1 MTSIARTLLGFA
13 AVSTTILG
21 GSFQYVGAQS
31 AGEAATTSEPN
42 LQEPSSEP
50 ASEEPAL
57 QLKLDDTG
65 VDVVPSPP
73 RTADGYTLE
82 EMELR
87 VKRAKIGFGVSVGA
101 LLVGSVMGL
110 TALGKVI
117 PIVCV
122 FECPV
127 PPEWVAPV
135 GYTSLVLAFGGI
147 GGMIASG
154 ILLGRRR
161 RDRDRLKEQLYGRPR
176 RVQWDLETSRVV
188 F

>member
-1 MTSIARTLLGFA
+1 
-13 AVSTTILG
+13 
-21 GSFQYVGAQS
+21 
-31 AGEAATTSEPN
+31 
-42 LQEPSSEP
+42 
-50 ASEEPAL
+50 
-57 QLKLDDTG
+57 
-65 VDVVPSPP
+65 
-73 RTADGYTLE
+73 
-82 EMELR
+82 MELR

-117 PIVCV
+117 PIICIL
-122 FECPV
+122 ECPD

-135 GYTSLVLAFGGI
+135 GYTGLVLAFGGI

-161 RDRDRLKEQLYGRPR
+161 RDRDRLKEQLYGTPR
-176 RVQWDLETSRVV
+176 RVQWDLAQSRIV

>member
-1 MTSIARTLLGFA
+1 
-13 AVSTTILG
+13 
-21 GSFQYVGAQS
+21 
-31 AGEAATTSEPN
+31 
-42 LQEPSSEP
+42 
-50 ASEEPAL
+50 
-57 QLKLDDTG
+57 
-65 VDVVPSPP
+65 
-73 RTADGYTLE
+73 
-82 EMELR
+82 MELR

-110 TALGKVI
+110 TALSKVI
-117 PIVCV
+117 TIVCV

-135 GYTSLVLAFGGI
+135 GYTGLVLTFGGI

-161 RDRDRLKEQLYGRPR
+161 RDRDSLKQAHYGTPR
-176 RVQWDLETSRVV
+176 RVQWDPAQSRVV